1 MTEFCQSVGYSQAF
15 NTIDAAAGHQIEEA
29 SFLRSKFYDQDYI
42 QLWTRNGGNSLQYT
56 HWILDAAL
64 QRSYIT
70 GDLKFLGDQL
80 PGMLAMWDE
89 WQPFYDTNVSLY
101 YYYPTKDAQEFSLPG
116 YVAGPHNVTIQNRGP
131 YTYRPSHNGYMIANA
146 RAIAM
151 AASIANNQTVQEN
164 FTNIADTIE
173 TAMYQHLWDHQL
185 NFFMDVI
192 RTNNP
197 NLTRLTGREE
207 VGAFP
212 YRFGVGLSTQYMN
225 GAVHALF
232 DPTSF
237 LTQYGPTTLETS
249 NQYYFALKPTTYCCY
264 WNGQSWPFSTAQV
277 LDSLAHIYRTGNSS
291 LSAQQYYQYLRMYA
305 LTQYK
310 DGIPYVAE
318 SHYPEIDR
326 WSADSTNHS
335 EHYDHSTNN
344 YNVLTGLLGVV
355 PQASDVFQINP
366 IIPSN
371 WTYFAIENLP
381 YHSHLMTVIYDTT
394 GQRYNMTPGL
404 TIYMDGKQIHQQSSG
419 ISASVALPNN
429 SMSASAMTPVNIAAN
444 PNGYSGFPYANAT
457 STGGSDSPAKAN
469 DGYLFYDTTPDNRW
483 TNNGSTSVND
493 TLQVTFPRPRNFSSV
508 TLAIY
513 SDRARGG
520 VIDCPAAIEL
530 YGSNGLIKN
539 VSNFKCLPNDRN
551 TISFPMVESQFIAVN
566 MFIKPSYGVGVCELE
581 VWVPPNLG
589 PNFYAVDEYVVGAD
603 VLNMNGTYVVGNMTN
618 TTTVEFGGIQA
629 SSSNAQPIM
638 LSYANNG
645 SQVEVGMTVNFMNP
659 TNLSFASTGN
669 SFSTMNMTVPLLAGA
684 NVVQFTGGNEN
695 LQYEML
701 TVLV

>member
-1 MTEFCQSVGYSQAF
+1 
-15 NTIDAAAGHQIEEA
+15 
-29 SFLRSKFYDQDYI
+29 
-42 QLWTRNGGNSLQYT
+42 
-56 HWILDAAL
+56 
-64 QRSYIT
+64 
-70 GDLKFLGDQL
+70 
-80 PGMLAMWDE
+80 
-89 WQPFYDTNVSLY
+89 
-101 YYYPTKDAQEFSLPG
+101 
-116 YVAGPHNVTIQNRGP
+116 
-131 YTYRPSHNGYMIANA
+131 
-146 RAIAM
+146 
-151 AASIANNQTVQEN
+151 
-164 FTNIADTIE
+164 
-173 TAMYQHLWDHQL
+173 
-185 NFFMDVI
+185 
-192 RTNNP
+192 
-197 NLTRLTGREE
+197 
-207 VGAFP
+207 
-212 YRFGVGLSTQYMN
+212 
-225 GAVHALF
+225 
-232 DPTSF
+232 
-237 LTQYGPTTLETS
+237 
-249 NQYYFALKPTTYCCY
+249 
-264 WNGQSWPFSTAQV
+264 
-277 LDSLAHIYRTGNSS
+277 
-291 LSAQQYYQYLRMYA
+291 
-305 LTQYK
+305 
-310 DGIPYVAE
+310 
-318 SHYPEIDR
+318 
-326 WSADSTNHS
+326 
-335 EHYDHSTNN
+335 
-344 YNVLTGLLGVV
+344 
-355 PQASDVFQINP
+355 
-366 IIPSN
+366 
-371 WTYFAIENLP
+371 
-381 YHSHLMTVIYDTT
+381 MTVIYDTT

-429 SMSASAMTPVNIAAN
+429 SMSASAMTAVNIAAN

-589 PNFYAVDEYVVGAD
+589 PNFYAVDGYVVGAD

-629 SSSNAQPIM
+629 SSSIAQPIM